1 MGRLLK
7 QVGKLNGLSAVINKG
22 DYSMLLYPIAQIG
35 NIIFPDIFLPFRR
48 GAIPNSYI
56 LTRNLLPSLIIA
68 VLLIYLT
75 TYKFTKN
82 MRRYFIP
89 ATLLVIFW
97 IFFVQYIFRMRIT
110 NPIMQPSDI
119 QAFINGGLFL
129 IFNGII
135 FIFATPK
142 FKVYI
147 LTMLLLLMLSF
158 IVPWVRFP
166 HVLHETIGRYLI
178 ISSVASTGL
187 IIIIF
192 YVCKNKILF
201 SIFILLPLIL
211 INIKSSRIYLSR
223 LAIVRNYH
231 RTEKIRRSVPLIP
244 TLSKKGETTLVYF
257 KADNNEVLYHAIMF
271 GFPVITSYYQNVD
284 NIWNVAYTQD
294 WNEIIGAYTTGEG
307 LRRFGTIPVKPVPIE
322 NIYSFRLDY
331 DHLVDTTAE
340 TRGRLLDL

>member
-1 MGRLLK
+1 
-7 QVGKLNGLSAVINKG
+7 
-22 DYSMLLYPIAQIG
+22 
-35 NIIFPDIFLPFRR
+35 
-48 GAIPNSYI
+48 
-56 LTRNLLPSLIIA
+56 
-68 VLLIYLT
+68 
-75 TYKFTKN
+75 
-82 MRRYFIP
+82 
-89 ATLLVIFW
+89 
-97 IFFVQYIFRMRIT
+97 
-110 NPIMQPSDI
+110 MQPSDI